1 MPKIV
6 FDMDEVLADGEAI
19 INSSGNIYIENGR
32 KYKGMKVAW
41 LIPKKQGSN
50 TSA

>member
-6 FDMDEVLADGEAI
+6 FDMDEVIADGETI

-32 KYKGMKVAW
+32 KYKGMKVTW
-41 LIPKKQGSN
+41 LIPKKQVPK